1 MFPLGDKFLCLLF
14 PSYIRD
20 INFCCGERTPGNL
33 HLPPSPR
40 LPPRLLTMFQLEHHC
55 WCCNFPAPACVC
67 TKRPPLPREAGT
79 CPKHSSPAGL
89 TPWEQPKPFA
99 TYPWQRRSKDTS
111 TDELQNL
118 GPAQGRAQR
127 HSLVQEHLGQ
137 AQAAALQI
145 KSFPTSLLQP
155 LFFPSPPAPSPG
167 AKGRSWEG
175 RPCREGSWGAGARA
189 GCSGLAGAALHT
201 YQQTSAQQPR
211 MGNAAASR
219 APRPA
224 MKP

>member
-55 WCCNFPAPACVC
+55 WYCNFPAPACVC
-67 TKRPPLPREAGT
+67 TKPPPLPREAGT

-118 GPAQGRAQR
+118 GPHKDVPRDAPLYKSISDKLRLLLCRSNRFQPVSSSPCFFPDPQPHHRVPKEGAGRGGHAGKA
-127 HSLVQEHLGQ
+127 LGVLGQ
-137 AQAAALQI
+137 GLGALGW
-145 KSFPTSLLQP
+145 
-155 LFFPSPPAPSPG
+155 PAPHCTHTSKPQPSSPG
-167 AKGRSWEG
+167 
-175 RPCREGSWGAGARA
+175 WGM
-189 GCSGLAGAALHT
+189 
-201 YQQTSAQQPR
+201 QQPAELPGQR
-211 MGNAAASR
+211 
-219 APRPA
+219 
-224 MKP
+224 